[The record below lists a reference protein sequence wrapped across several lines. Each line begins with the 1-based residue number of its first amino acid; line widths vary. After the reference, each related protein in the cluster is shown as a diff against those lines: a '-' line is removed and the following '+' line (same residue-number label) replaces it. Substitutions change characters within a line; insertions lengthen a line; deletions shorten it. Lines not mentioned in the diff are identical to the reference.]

1 VKSQTTIQEKPGP
14 GAHHAR
20 PQDRIDESKMINAY
34 ILRLLLFTP
43 PVLFALTLHEC
54 AHAWTASRFGDQTAR
69 SMGRVSL
76 NPIRHLDPIGT
87 IALFISGI
95 FGWAKPVP
103 INPMNFRSPA
113 KAIIWVSLAGPLAN
127 VAIAAVSA
135 LLLRFADVVEVPVLS
150 AMPGVYGPLLIM
162 LQISVLIN
170 ISLAVFNMIPVPP
183 LDGNKVL
190 LNLLPYRGAVRLAR
204 LEPYG
209 FLILMVLLIS
219 GIVPRF
225 ISPVVY
231 YTAGFLTGG
240 GF

>member
-1 VKSQTTIQEKPGP
+1 
-14 GAHHAR
+14 
-20 PQDRIDESKMINAY
+20 MIKTY

-54 AHAWTASRFGDQTAR
+54 AHAWTAARFGDETAR
-69 SMGRVSL
+69 SLGRVSL
-76 NPIRHLDPIGT
+76 NPLRHLDPLGT

-95 FGWAKPVP
+95 FGWARPVP
-103 INPMNFRSPA
+103 INPMNFRNPA
-113 KAIIWVSLAGPLAN
+113 KAIIYVSLAGPGAN
-127 VAIAAVSA
+127 IAIAAASA
-135 LLLRFADVVEVPVLS
+135 MVLRVTDVIDIPVLS
-150 AMPGVYGPLLIM
+150 TMPGIYAPLLIM
-162 LQISVLIN
+162 LQISVVIN

-190 LNLLPYRGAVRLAR
+190 LNLLPYNGAIRLAR

-209 FLILMVLLIS
+209 FLILMGLLIT

-225 ISPVVY
+225 ISPLVY

>member
-1 VKSQTTIQEKPGP
+1 MMS
-14 GAHHAR
+14 
-20 PQDRIDESKMINAY
+20 SY

-54 AHAWTASRFGDQTAR
+54 AHAWTASRFGDDTAR
-69 SMGRVSL
+69 TMGRVSL
-76 NPIRHLDPIGT
+76 NPIRHLDPLGT

-95 FGWAKPVP
+95 FGWARPVP
-103 INPMNFRSPA
+103 INPMNFRNPA

-127 VAIAAVSA
+127 VGIAAVSA
-135 LLLRFADVVEVPVLS
+135 LLLRLADIIDVPLRS
-150 AMPGVYGPLLIM
+150 TMPGVYGSLLIM
-162 LQISVLIN
+162 VQISVIIN

-190 LNLLPYRGAVRLAR
+190 LNLLPYRGAIRLAR

-209 FLILMVLLIS
+209 FIILMVLLIT

>member
-1 VKSQTTIQEKPGP
+1 
-14 GAHHAR
+14 
-20 PQDRIDESKMINAY
+20 MINTY

-54 AHAWTASRFGDQTAR
+54 SHAWTASRFGDDTAR

-76 NPIRHLDPIGT
+76 NPLRHLDPLGT

-103 INPMNFRSPA
+103 INPLNFQNPPRA
-113 KAIIWVSLAGPLAN
+113 VIWVSLAGPLSN
-127 VAIAAVSA
+127 VALAAISA
-135 LLLRFADVVEVPVLS
+135 LLLRISDVVAIPVIS
-150 AMPGVYGPLLIM
+150 GMPGIYGPLLIM

-190 LNLLPYRGAVRLAR
+190 LNLLPYKKALSLAR

-209 FLILMVLLIS
+209 FIILIGLLVT
-219 GIVPRF
+219 GIVPRV

-231 YTAGFLTGG
+231 YAAGFLTGG